1 MNIVNISVPAGVASP
16 VSGCGPIP
24 IGYVG
29 ENGVT
34 QVQLDFS
41 AWKEAY
47 GEGQVG
53 LEIMRNGDTI
63 PYMAVLQIDGT
74 TAIWTVTDVDTGAK
88 GVGVAGYTYTIGDNL
103 KRSAV
108 FPFFVGRDVN
118 GDPGA
123 RPEPYES
130 FIDQMRRILAD
141 SQAAQAAAEAAQAA
155 AETAEGNAETAQAAA
170 ESARDTASERAEDA
184 ETAKNSAEAA
194 RDAIENM
201 SVDAHALTGSSEP
214 TIDKTVDPQT
224 GAVALDFG
232 IPTPPVASVNGKTGA
247 VVLDAEDVGALPD
260 DTTLDDIPNGATFAR
275 ATPEQLGQIAT
286 NTGDIAALQGDV
298 DDIEAKVPNQASA
311 QNQLA
316 DKAFVN
322 SSINSAAAFFRGSFP
337 TRAALL
343 AVAWQ
348 TSDAAAPNYVTNN
361 DYAYVEADESH
372 DDEAWRY
379 IYVLQPGG
387 QNNGW
392 QPQFKVNDTPLTAAQ
407 LAALNS
413 GATSELIDQITANE
427 TAIQGKQNK
436 INGTGLLKGQGN
448 GSVVPAEAGTDYL
461 APSALSLYRT
471 AAAQDEIDQ
480 QQDAAIAGKYTLPA
494 EGIPKT
500 DLAESAQDSLDLAD
514 VTYEA
519 AAAAGSVVTFSAPGV
534 LPLKSLGA
542 NIEPVQAGSGDPS
555 PNNVR
560 AITGWTGAN
569 IVISPTQLA
578 ADGSTISV
586 TFPAEAGTVYGGT
599 LDLLNGIL
607 TVDRIGKK
615 IKDLSWSYSSNYQ
628 RFEARS
634 PSPAAKPAEA
644 QTRPLAG
651 LICECYK
658 TTAVSAEGNPPFDE
672 YCIGITNSGIILI
685 KNAVDPATYT
695 DVNAFVAAM
704 GEYLIVYPLN
714 EPIAYPIGQR
724 AVATLLGTNNIWAD
738 TGDVS
743 VTYGAYVEAAN
754 DHTDRVEARLPKEVK
769 TTITLDTSWSGSSPT
784 FTQAVTVSGYT
795 LTPRSKID
803 LQPDDTVILQLA
815 ADNVISL
822 FVTNNNGTLTACAVG
837 AAPTAALSIQCTI
850 KEVDV

>member
-141 SQAAQAAAEAAQAA
+141 SQAAQAAAEAAQSA
-155 AETAEGNAETAQAAA
+155 AEAAEGSAETAQAAA
-170 ESARDTASERAEDA
+170 ESAKDSASERAEDA

-194 RDAIENM
+194 RDSIVNM

-232 IPTPPVASVNGKTGA
+232 IPTPPVASVNGKTGP

-260 DTTLDDIPNGATFAR
+260 DTTLDDISNGATYAR

-348 TSDAAAPNYVTNN
+348 TSDAAAQNYVTNN

-372 DDEAWRY
+372 DNEAWRY

-461 APSALSLYRT
+461 APSALSPYRT
-471 AAAQDEIDQ
+471 AAAQDAIDQ
-480 QQDAAIAGKYTLPA
+480 QQNAAIAGKYTLPA

-500 DLAESAQDSLDLAD
+500 DLAEAVQDSLDLAD

-519 AAAAGSVVTFSAPGV
+519 ATAAGSVVTFSAPGV
-534 LPLKSLGA
+534 LPLKSLVA

-555 PNNVR
+555 PGNVR

-569 IVISPTQLA
+569 IVISPTQQA
-578 ADGSTISV
+578 ADGTTISV

-599 LDLLNGIL
+599 LDLLNGVL
-607 TVDRIGKK
+607 TVDQIGKK
-615 IKDLSWSYSSNYQ
+615 IKDLSWIYEAINT
-628 RFEARS
+628 RFES
-634 PSPAAKPAEA
+634 IPSPAVKRAVQNNILA
-644 QTRPLAG
+644 AG
-651 LICECYK
+651 LMCECYK
-658 TTAVSAEGNPPFDE
+658 PEAASGMPNECIGVLTSQKIIIKDNRYTTVSAF
-672 YCIGITNSGIILI
+672 T
-685 KNAVDPATYT
+685 
-695 DVNAFVAAM
+695 AAM
-704 GEYLIVYPLN
+704 GEYLVVYELS
-714 EPIAYPIGQR
+714 EPIEYQIEPKAI
-724 AVATLLGTNNIWAD
+724 ATLLGTNNIWAD